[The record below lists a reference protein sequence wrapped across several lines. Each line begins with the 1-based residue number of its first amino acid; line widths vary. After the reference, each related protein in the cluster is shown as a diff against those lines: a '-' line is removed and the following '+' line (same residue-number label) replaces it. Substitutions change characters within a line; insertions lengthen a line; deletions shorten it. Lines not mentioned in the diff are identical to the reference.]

1 MLLTGTATARDA
13 IPIDSFARLPNIQ
26 SVSMSTDGKNLV
38 AIVSM
43 PDSKNQETG
52 LATWNLDDLKAG
64 SVITP
69 SGDRMKFI
77 AANAMKA
84 NRVLVLGRQEW
95 TGQLGGCGEGGNV
108 GATKTFVVKPYLT
121 DVKQQKF
128 EEAFADKT
136 RRLGVSEEH
145 IHVIKP
151 LHKYHDENVEIIR
164 RELAYEGVSVIIP
177 RRECIQTLNRKMR
190 QKAKLKVLET
200 K

>member
-108 GATKTFVVKPYLT
+108 GATITFVL
-121 DVKQQKF
+121 
-128 EEAFADKT
+128 
-136 RRLGVSEEH
+136 
-145 IHVIKP
+145 
-151 LHKYHDENVEIIR
+151 
-164 RELAYEGVSVIIP
+164 
-177 RRECIQTLNRKMR
+177 M
-190 QKAKLKVLET
+190 VLL
-200 K
+200 

>member
-1 MLLTGTATARDA
+1 MRNWRIRSIAASLMLLTGTATARDA

-136 RRLGVSEEH
+136 RRLGVSEE
-145 IHVIKP
+145 
-151 LHKYHDENVEIIR
+151 LERCLEIAGTATAPVR
-164 RELAYEGVSVIIP
+164 PVPAARSARS
-177 RRECIQTLNRKMR
+177 T
-190 QKAKLKVLET
+190 
-200 K
+200 